1 MSSSLHLSQPDYTSH
16 FSSFPLNITKDDDN
30 ISAKRIPGQHSSI
43 KVIEVT
49 EVHFC
54 NVQQLIQP
62 GSICDGFFFYFTQ
75 PNGCKKKKKTNPKT
89 KNPL

>member
-16 FSSFPLNITKDDDN
+16 FSSSPLNIIKDDDN
-30 ISAKRIPGQHSSI
+30 ISVKRIPGQHSSI

-54 NVQQLIQP
+54 NVQQLTQP
-62 GSICDGFFFYFTQ
+62 GSICDF
-75 PNGCKKKKKTNPKT
+75 
-89 KNPL
+89 